1 MSQQGLNIEV
11 AVPYG
16 EAAESILL
24 EIGMRSAD
32 LVIMCTQL
40 ERIAGWGQPI
50 KKGAGEMM
58 TAESG
63 LPR

>member
-32 LVIMCTQL
+32 LVIMCTHL
-40 ERIAGWGQPI
+40 
-50 KKGAGEMM
+50 
-58 TAESG
+58 SV
-63 LPR
+63 